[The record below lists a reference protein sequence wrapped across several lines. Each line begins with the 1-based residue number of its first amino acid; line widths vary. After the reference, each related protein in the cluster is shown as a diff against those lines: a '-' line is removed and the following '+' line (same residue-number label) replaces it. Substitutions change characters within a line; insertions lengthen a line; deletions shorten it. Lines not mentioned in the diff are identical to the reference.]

1 MYSLGMR
8 KVSENTN
15 SVCMRACGCADRLAI
30 TSSENTDYVY
40 IYMFVDLLAH
50 ILTKHK
56 YISRYITEK
65 VTKTTSVN

>member
-1 MYSLGMR
+1 MYSLGLC

-15 SVCMRACGCADRLAI
+15 SVCMRACACAARPAN

-40 IYMFVDLLAH
+40 MFVDLWAH

-56 YISRYITEK
+56 HVSRYITEK